1 MRYFLITYY
10 KQPNGQM
17 DEVAGVATRVKR
29 RDLASANVIL
39 DFQTQSVLK
48 CSMSGTTIPKDW
60 EKIVAFYYEHY
71 SATFE
76 RLFKENGIELE
87 TVNEKEDNPS

>member
-1 MRYFLITYY
+1 
-10 KQPNGQM
+10 M
-17 DEVAGVATRVKR
+17 DEVVSVAARLKR

-39 DFQTQSVLK
+39 DFETQSVLK
-48 CSMSGTTIPKDW
+48 CTMSGTNVPKDW

-76 RLFKENGIELE
+76 RLFKENGIKLE
-87 TVNEKEDNPS
+87 ANEKEDNPS

>member
-10 KQPNGQM
+10 QKPNGQM
-17 DEVAGVATRVKR
+17 DEVVSVAARLKR

-39 DFQTQSVLK
+39 DFETQSVLK
-48 CSMSGTTIPKDW
+48 CTMSGTNVPKDW

-76 RLFKENGIELE
+76 RLFKENGIKLE
-87 TVNEKEDNPS
+87 ANEKEDNPS